1 MKENL
6 LSILECTYCGA
17 PFQTEQLQ
25 WADGD
30 IRSGILICPCSAYP
44 IVEGIAVLRTGVLTK
59 EVLKQV
65 NKGALEEARRL
76 LLPSAASVVREA
88 IDSEQSFEESIARFS
103 PGAESDYFLHRFSDP
118 TFIVAEGVA
127 RLVARFS
134 CSSADA
140 WILDLAGGT
149 GHLASSIQ
157 CAARNARIVIADS
170 EFWKLWLAR
179 RFVAPSVE
187 AICCN
192 ANEPLPFRDKIF
204 SFSNCADAISYIWS
218 KRLCVSELQRVT
230 TDRGVTA
237 ILHAHN
243 RLVANESEGMPLS
256 PAEYAALFR
265 RCPARLFGENALF
278 HKFLAHGKI
287 DLTRDRSS
295 TDADEAVTFVAAS
308 EAQLFE
314 QAALDLSIDDERP
327 IWINPLYRPATSD
340 GEMLKLTMPSD
351 FYAREYGERLKQ
363 FLPQTVRRS
372 DLIRN
377 RSEFLHRKILLQ
389 PAEAYFARS
398 RMPLC

>member
-6 LSILECTYCGA
+6 LSILECPYCGA
-17 PFQTEQLQ
+17 PFQTEQIQ
-25 WADGD
+25 CVDGD
-30 IRSGILICPCSAYP
+30 IKSGILFCPCSAYP
-44 IVEGIAVLRTGVLTK
+44 IVEGIAVLRTGVATK

-76 LLPSAASVVREA
+76 LLPSAANVAREA
-88 IDSEQSFEESIARFS
+88 IDSEQSFEESITWFS

-127 RLVARFS
+127 RLIARFS
-134 CSSADA
+134 CGSVDS

-149 GHLASSIQ
+149 GHLAFSMQ
-157 CAARNARIVIADS
+157 RAARNAQIVIADS

-179 RFVAPSVE
+179 RFVAPSVD
-187 AICCN
+187 AVCCN
-192 ANEPLPFRDKIF
+192 ANEPLPFRDKTF

-230 TDRGVTA
+230 TGGGVTA

-265 RCPARLFGENALF
+265 RSPARIFGENALF

-287 DLTRDRSS
+287 DLMSDLSS
-295 TDADEAVTFVAAS
+295 TDADEALTFVATS

-314 QAALDLSIDDERP
+314 QPALDPSMDDERP
-327 IWINPLYRPATSD
+327 IWINPLYQPATSD
-340 GEMLKLTMPSD
+340 NETLKLTMPSD

-363 FLPQTVRRS
+363 FLPENVRRS
-372 DLIRN
+372 DLVRN
-377 RSEFLHRKILLQ
+377 RSKFFHRKILLQ
-389 PAEAYFARS
+389 PAERYFAKS
-398 RMPLC
+398 RMRLR